1 MAQILRLNT
10 QLETLGAK
18 TSTYGTLD
26 QDRPI
31 DMEDYHMLNMV
42 ASTDPEL
49 LHKNYATRLAMM
61 TKIEQR
67 LAAVLQ
73 EKAEQVTVANREV
86 SLERALEA
94 TRISLRN
101 LGIPANQN
109 LDNLPLTEY
118 RRLRRY

>member
-1 MAQILRLNT
+1 
-10 QLETLGAK
+10 
-18 TSTYGTLD
+18 
-26 QDRPI
+26 
-31 DMEDYHMLNMV
+31 
-42 ASTDPEL
+42 
-49 LHKNYATRLAMM
+49 MM

-101 LGIPANQN
+101 LGILANQN
-109 LDNLPLTEY
+109 LDDLPLTEY